1 MAKFPSSP
9 NYTGFNAPSR
19 VEADITDLEIEGEV
33 PKDIHGVFYRVAN

>member
-33 PKDIHGVFYRVAN
+33 PKDIHGCFTE